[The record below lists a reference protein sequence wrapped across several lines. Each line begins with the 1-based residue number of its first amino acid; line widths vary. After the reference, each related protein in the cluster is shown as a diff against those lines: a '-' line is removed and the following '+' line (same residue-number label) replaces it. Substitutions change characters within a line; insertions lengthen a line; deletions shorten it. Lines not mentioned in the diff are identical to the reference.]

1 MLNRAQLQEAI
12 AVLSSQRA
20 HWGEDVV
27 ATTLNVLAE
36 RLAALP
42 DAPGDAPPAEQRKQ
56 ATILFATLEGF
67 TRLTGAAHNTEPLRQ
82 IDLLW
87 RRLDE
92 TILYHGGMVDKH
104 MGDVVM
110 GVFGVP
116 AARENDPERAVRC
129 ALAIREMLSDFLAAQ
144 REASTADL
152 DAAEPPKPPP
162 TVRIGINTGPVS
174 LGQVGS
180 DAGQTAIG
188 DAVNVASRLKEAAA
202 ESGVYV
208 SHDTYR
214 LVGDLF
220 RAEALGQVSVKGR
233 QAPITVY
240 RIVGS
245 QPREFFD
252 RVEGVE
258 GVAAPMIGRAVEM
271 EVLQETLREAAQT
284 GRGRLVVI
292 AGDAGVGKSRLMRE
306 FNRSLEAFP
315 FKVTRFQGRT
325 DQRLMEVP
333 YSLLRDLLLS
343 HFGID
348 DSDRAATIE
357 EKLVRGLAAGLT
369 GADSPT
375 RQAGRRERARMIGHL
390 VGLDLPGAAAEPAT
404 ARERALESL
413 LDYFGAVADL
423 SAATLVFLEDVHWA
437 DDDSLD
443 FLERLAALAAARPL
457 VVVCL
462 ARPALYERR
471 PGWPAGDG
479 AAAARRLPL
488 RPLGEAESHE
498 LVLQILHKLPQIPSA
513 LSDLIVRSAAGN
525 PFYVEE
531 LIRVLIED
539 RVIVPGE
546 RTWQLRMRELP
557 QLRVPPTLTG
567 VLQARLDRLPEL
579 ERTTL
584 QQAAVVGDEFW
595 DSAVQQL
602 NTAAR
607 YPFAPEQVAA
617 ALGALERRDMIYRAP
632 APAFVGSQAYRF
644 KHAVLREVAYE
655 SVLLRD
661 RPGYHVQAARWLE
674 TQSGDRAIE
683 YAAPIAQHHE
693 QAGQLAEAARQY
705 ERAAAR
711 AAEQYK
717 LAGAIDFYH
726 KALRLL
732 ERLPQD
738 LDARL
743 NAQERLGRA
752 LLRQGRLVEAL
763 YTFHAMQRIA
773 ELDGNLLGQAR
784 AENALAALF
793 YELDD
798 APSALAAADRA
809 EQLARLTGAEVEL
822 ARALFSRAE
831 AAARLGRADEALE
844 AVQGSVARSRALDAP
859 PETARA
865 LALLSELQRAA
876 GRTDEAE
883 RAIAGLLALAERLE
897 ARGDRQGAAFA
908 LTRLGRVCLEADAP
922 ERARPALERAL
933 ALARTADQG
942 DAVEALLA
950 LGQAVCR
957 CGDADAGMALLEEA
971 DALAET
977 TGSRYL
983 RLACRLA
990 LAEAL
995 LARDQ
1000 LAAAEATV
1008 RAVIAAAE
1016 NAQQLGGWVRLP
1028 AAYGVLGEVLR
1039 REGRG
1044 EEAAWAERQGLER
1057 T

>member
-1 MLNRAQLQEAI
+1 MLDRAQLQEAI
-12 AVLSSQRA
+12 TLLSGQRA
-20 HWGEDVV
+20 RWGGGVV
-27 ATTLNVLAE
+27 ETTLDVLAE
-36 RLAALP
+36 RLSALP
-42 DAPGDAPPAEQRKQ
+42 DAPGDAVEAAPPAEQRKQ

-67 TRLTGAAHNTEPLRQ
+67 TRLTGVAHNTERLRQ

-87 RRLDE
+87 RQLDE
-92 TILYHGGMVDKH
+92 TILYHGGVVDKH

-110 GVFGVP
+110 GVFGAP

-129 ALAIREMLSDFLAAQ
+129 ALAIREMLSEFLAAQ
-144 REASTADL
+144 R
-152 DAAEPPKPPP
+152 AARAGDPDWPAPA
-162 TVRIGINTGPVS
+162 VRIGINTGPVS

-214 LVGDLF
+214 LVSDLF
-220 RAEALGQVSVKGR
+220 RAETLGQVSVKGR

-245 QPREFFD
+245 QPRRFFD
-252 RVEGVE
+252 RVEAVE
-258 GVAAPMIGRAVEM
+258 GVEVPMIGRAAEM
-271 EVLQETLREAAQT
+271 DSLQETLREAART
-284 GRGRLVVI
+284 GRGRLVAIV
-292 AGDAGVGKSRLMRE
+292 GDAGVGKSRLMRE
-306 FNRSLEAFP
+306 FNRSLESLP
-315 FKVTRFQGRT
+315 FKVTRFQGHT

-333 YSLLRDLLLS
+333 YSLLRDLLIS
-343 HFGID
+343 HFGIE

-357 EKLVRGLAAGLT
+357 EKLIRGLAAGLT
-369 GADSPT
+369 APDSPT
-375 RQAGRRERARMIGHL
+375 RQAGRRERARIIGQL
-390 VGLDLPGAAAEPAT
+390 VGLDLPGGGAEPAI

-413 LDYFGAVADL
+413 LDYFGVVADL

-443 FLERLAALAAARPL
+443 FLERLAALAARTPL
-457 VVVCL
+457 MVVCL
-462 ARPALYERR
+462 ARPTLYERR
-471 PGWPAGDG
+471 PGWPGGGEAQGS
-479 AAAARRLPL
+479 ARRLDL
-488 RPLGEAESHE
+488 RPLNEDDSRE
-498 LVLQILHKLPQIPSA
+498 LVLQILHKLPQVPSS

-531 LIRVLIED
+531 LVRVLIED
-539 RVIVPGE
+539 RVITPGE
-546 RTWQLRMRELP
+546 RAWQLRMRELP

-617 ALGALERRDMIYRAP
+617 ALQSLERRDMIYRTP
-632 APAFVGSQAYRF
+632 APTFAGSQAYRF

-661 RPGYHVQAARWLE
+661 RLGYHVQAARWLE
-674 TQSGDRAIE
+674 AQSGDRAIE

-693 QAGQLAEAARQY
+693 QAGHLAEAAQQY

-717 LAGAIDFYH
+717 LAGAIDFYR
-726 KALRLL
+726 KALGLL

-743 NAQERLGRA
+743 AVQERLGRA

-773 ELDGNLLGQAR
+773 ELDGNLLGEAR
-784 AENALAALF
+784 AENALAAIF

-831 AAARLGRADEALE
+831 AAARLGRAAEALE
-844 AVQGSVARSRALDAP
+844 WVERSLERSRGLDAP

-876 GRTDEAE
+876 GRTAEAE
-883 RAIAGLLALAERLE
+883 GAIADLLALAERLE
-897 ARGDRQGAAFA
+897 ARGDRQNAALA
-908 LTRLGRVCLEADAP
+908 LTRLGRVCLEAGAP

-933 ALARTADQG
+933 ALARAADQG
-942 DAVEALLA
+942 DAAEALLV
-950 LGQAVCR
+950 LGLAVCR
-957 CGDADAGMALLEEA
+957 CGDAEAGMGLLEEA

-977 TGSRYL
+977 TGNRYL

-1000 LAAAEATV
+1000 VAAAEATV

-1016 NAQQLGGWVRLP
+1016 NAQRLGDWVRLP
-1028 AAYGVLGEVLR
+1028 EAYGVLAEALR
-1039 REGRG
+1039 RQGRG
-1044 EEAAWAERQGLER
+1044 EESSALL
-1057 T
+1057 